1 MNGIHDMGG
10 MHGFGRIEREQN
22 EPAFHERWEARMF
35 GIAQAMTSPPGATI
49 DRRRFLRESMPPAAY
64 LSQSYYEHWYF
75 ARAAGMLEAGM
86 ATLEELGSGRAAPGS
101 AKRDDALRAADI
113 VRANA
118 TRGIFEREAKE
129 PPRFGIGQS
138 VCARNIHPAGHT
150 RLPRYARGKVGII
163 HRHCG
168 AHVFPDTNAHGLGEN
183 PHPLYSVAFP
193 ARELWGQD
201 ASARDKVY
209 LDLWERYL
217 EPA

>member
-10 MHGFGRIEREQN
+10 MHGFGRIERERN
-22 EPAFHERWEARMF
+22 EPVFHERWEARMF

-101 AKRDDALRAADI
+101 ARRDDALRAADI
-113 VRANA
+113 VGANA

-129 PPRFGIGQS
+129 PPRWYKAAPYRSRAVRDPRGVLKEFGVELGDDVEVRVWDSTAEVRYMVLPERPPRTEGMSEPELARLVTRDAMIGT
-138 VCARNIHPAGHT
+138 AMIAAPGR
-150 RLPRYARGKVGII
+150 
-163 HRHCG
+163 
-168 AHVFPDTNAHGLGEN
+168 
-183 PHPLYSVAFP
+183 
-193 ARELWGQD
+193 
-201 ASARDKVY
+201 
-209 LDLWERYL
+209 
-217 EPA
+217 